1 MKFVTFFSKVLTLSI
16 LTLLSTFSYSSVLQE
31 DSCNMSLLVNNEVVT
46 SVFPKASDLVK
57 IELPLGES
65 VLRLQCSL
73 TKQAVFSFNRGEI
86 LAFNWDEK
94 GPQISQLKASKPSF
108 VLPIGEFSI
117 DLTLVSHHQYSQYFI
132 WKDFASSVNDN
143 LLNNVIMGAFYG
155 LCLTLIIYVFFM
167 GRILGDKRYELYSL
181 YVFCAA
187 TFFLLQEGLLNIFF
201 PAQAFLLSHQFY
213 LVFAGLTVLTA
224 TVFIVRLT
232 DLHLALPKTIK
243 YGLQPS
249 AALVFLI
256 SISIVFLEHHE
267 VSAVLGDLMGKL
279 TLVIM
284 LTILGLVTVQ
294 VVKGVKSSGWIL
306 FSLLLMVIAMLFRI
320 VFVDVSLFLN
330 RYALIIAFSIEVFIF
345 AVVVSSRIKDFKLE
359 KTQAQIEAS
368 TDILCN
374 VLNRR
379 GWEQRANDILAYQ
392 KQHAGVLSLLYI
404 DIDQFKI
411 INDTYG
417 HDCGDQ
423 VLKIIAKIIQNQMR
437 SKDIVGRIGGDEFVA
452 LGHFDNQQEANHLAS
467 RINKRLNNLS
477 LRIDGAGDIKV
488 SASAGHVVF
497 ETAPESISKML
508 VSADKLMYEQ
518 KKKNKD
524 LYSC

>member
-1 MKFVTFFSKVLTLSI
+1 MKLNTLFTRVLSI
-16 LTLLSTFSYSSVLQE
+16 CLLTMLSAFAHASALQE
-31 DSCNMSLLVNNEVVT
+31 DSCNMSLLINNEVVT
-46 SVFPKASDLVK
+46 SVLPKASELVN

-73 TKQAVFSFNRGEI
+73 TQQAVFSFNRGEI
-86 LAFNWDEK
+86 LEFTWDEK
-94 GPQISQLKASKPSF
+94 GPAISQLNASKPSF
-108 VLPIGEFSI
+108 VLPIGEFSA
-117 DLTLVSHHQYSQYFI
+117 DFTLVSHAQFSQYFI

-167 GRILGDKRYELYSL
+167 GRILGDKRFEFYSL

-201 PAQAFLLSHQFY
+201 PAQAFLFSHQLY

-224 TVFIVRLT
+224 TIFIVRLT
-232 DLHLALPKTIK
+232 DLHLALPKTVK

-267 VSAVLGDLMGKL
+267 LSPILGDVMGKL
-279 TLVIM
+279 TLLIM
-284 LTILGLVTVQ
+284 LIVLGLVTVQ

-306 FSLLLMVIAMLFRI
+306 FSLLLMVVAMLFRVI
-320 VFVDVSLFLN
+320 FADVSLFLN
-330 RYALIIAFSIEVFIF
+330 RYALLIAFSIEVFIF

-359 KTQAQIEAS
+359 KTQAQIEAN

-374 VLNRR
+374 IFNRR
-379 GWEQRANDILAYQ
+379 GWEQQANEILAYQ

-404 DIDQFKI
+404 DIDQFKT
-411 INDTYG
+411 INDTHG
-417 HDCGDQ
+417 HACGDQ

-452 LGHFDNQQEANHLAS
+452 VGHFDSQQEANHLAF
-467 RINKRLNNLS
+467 RINERLNNLS
-477 LRIDGAGDIKV
+477 IRIEGTGDIKV
-488 SASAGHVVF
+488 RASAGHVVF

-518 KKKNKD
+518 KEKNKA